1 MHVFLVKRCQGF
13 QRKLWLCDSYRMVFY
28 IQRFKEILIED
39 GDIWWKKRQ
48 THMALS
54 SNLKMVIRIR
64 RIFQARQILQRSLLN
79 GILTTAVDLPKG
91 YFAVYVG
98 EQEQKRFVI
107 PVSLLSHYS
116 FQDLFRRQGKSLD
129 MTIQWAA

>member
-1 MHVFLVKRCQGF
+1 
-13 QRKLWLCDSYRMVFY
+13 MVFY
-28 IQRFKEILIED
+28 IQIFKEILIED

-91 YFAVYVG
+91 LCWRVRTEAFCDSS
-98 EQEQKRFVI
+98 VI
-107 PVSLLSHYS
+107 VKP
-116 FQDLFRRQGKSLD
+116 LFISGLIS
-129 MTIQWAA
+129 